1 MYDVFLT
8 FVLLNDIYCIYVLI
22 CNVFNKILLYEISLG
37 NVGNREGCLQVKTGT
52 IRLQCN

>member
-1 MYDVFLT
+1 MYDVFST